1 MGERYEA
8 IVIGSGF
15 GGAITCCRLVKK
27 WPGKVAV
34 LSSAASAIRWARF
47 RVPRTIFRATS
58 GTCQRRNKR
67 IRGSRDRLPGSEASS
82 T

>member
-8 IVIGSGF
+8 IVIGSALEAPLRVVGSLRS
-15 GGAITCCRLVKK
+15 G
-27 WPGKVAV
+27 PGKSRC
-34 LSSAASAIRWARF
+34 SSAASAIRWARF